1 MLHQDIQGTFGHR
14 EKVHIVEHRRFES
27 DMRRHFVGEVQYYDA
42 DHLRLKGYLFVFDHG
57 RGAFVKVP
65 PERTRVFSIDN
76 RISITVLPEDFD
88 LAAAG
93 YKRNGPDLVFGDGAT
108 TELDIGAFSSHG

>member
-1 MLHQDIQGTFGHR
+1 MIYEDIQGAFQHR

-27 DMRRHFVGEVQYYDA
+27 DMRRHFVGEVRYYDA
-42 DHLRLKGYLFVFDHG
+42 KHLRVKGYLFVFDHG
-57 RGAFVKVP
+57 RGAFIRVS

-88 LAAAG
+88 VAG
-93 YKRNGPDLVFGDGAT
+93 ADYRRDGADLVFTDGKT
-108 TELDIGAFSSHG
+108 IDLDIGAFGSHG